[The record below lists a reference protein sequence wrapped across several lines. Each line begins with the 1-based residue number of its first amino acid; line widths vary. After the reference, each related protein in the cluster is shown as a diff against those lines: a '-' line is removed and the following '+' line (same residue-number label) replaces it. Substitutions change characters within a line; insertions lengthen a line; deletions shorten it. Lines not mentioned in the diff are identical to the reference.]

1 MVTTDRPRLILRLD
15 PFLSWLESCMLHR
28 EPQIQV
34 TEQAVTYFQALMRGA
49 RAYGYVPGS
58 GRAEL
63 LQHVSDGFIS
73 RGKPASCHYGLNWL
87 LVDVFGELLLE
98 DEPHIELHEFCRFL
112 VAALELKINVKDL
125 GKKGVRFQ
133 SCVEFDG
140 AEGVAIDLT
149 IPNKLR
155 EPIDPVY

>member
-1 MVTTDRPRLILRLD
+1 MITDEPRLIYRLD

-34 TEQAVTYFQALMRGA
+34 TEEAVTYFQALMRGA
-49 RAYGYVPGS
+49 RAYGYVLGS
-58 GRAEL
+58 GRFEL
-63 LQHVSDGFIS
+63 LQHVADGFI
-73 RGKPASCHYGLNWL
+73 RQGKPASCHAGLQSL
-87 LVDVFGELLLE
+87 LEEVFNELLQE
-98 DEPHIELHEFCRFL
+98 HEPHIELHEFCRFL
-112 VAALELKINVKDL
+112 VEALELKIDVKDL
-125 GKKGVRFQ
+125 GKKGVRFR